1 MGAQGFSRRRR
12 LLVLAICCMSL
23 FIAGLDSTIVNVAL
37 PSIQRDLHAP
47 VSGLQWTVDAY
58 TLVLASFLIL
68 SGSTG
73 DRVGRRRIFQTGL
86 VLFILGSLLCSLAP
100 GLGWLVAFR
109 VLQAIGGSML
119 NPVALSIISNTF
131 TDPAERARAI
141 GIWGS
146 VFGVSLALG
155 PVLGGALIASVGW
168 RGIFWVN
175 VPVGLAALVLSA
187 LFVPESRAP
196 RARGVD
202 LVGQLLVIT
211 MLASLIYTIIE
222 APGAG
227 WTSARTLGF
236 FGVAAAAFTGLIY
249 WEPRRDEPLI
259 DLRFFRS
266 APFSGATVIAV
277 CAFAALGGFLFL
289 NTLYLQDVRG
299 YSALHAGLFMLPMAA
314 MIVVC
319 APLSGR
325 ILAARGPRLPLVVAG
340 LAIMAGGA
348 MLTRLATGT
357 QASWL
362 ITCYLTLGVGT
373 GMVNPAITNTAVSG
387 MPPSQ
392 AGVAAAIAS
401 TSRQVG
407 TALGVAVMGSAVLSA
422 LHGPLRLGFAGA
434 SHVGWWIIAGCGAA
448 VLLLAIITT
457 GRWAKATAE
466 RAASRTA
473 PGSPKVP
480 VSS

>member
-1 MGAQGFSRRRR
+1 MGAQGFSCRRR

-211 MLASLIYTIIE
+211 MLASLIYAIIE

-227 WTSARTLGF
+227 WTSARTLGL

-340 LAIMAGGA
+340 LAIMASGA

-357 QASWL
+357 PASWL
-362 ITCYLTLGVGT
+362 ITCYLALGVGT

-422 LHGPLRLGFAGA
+422 LHGPLQLGFAGA

>member
-1 MGAQGFSRRRR
+1 MGPQGLSRRRR
-12 LLVLAICCMSL
+12 WLVLAICCVSL
-23 FIAGLDSTIVNVAL
+23 FMAGLDSTIVNVAL

-68 SGSTG
+68 AGSTA

-86 VLFILGSLLCSLAP
+86 VLFTLGSLLCSLAP
-100 GLGWLVAFR
+100 ALGWLVAFR

-119 NPVALSIISNTF
+119 NPVALSIITNTF

-146 VFGVSLALG
+146 VFGLSLALG
-155 PVLGGALIASVGW
+155 PILGGVLIASVGW
-168 RGIFWVN
+168 RAIFWVN
-175 VPVGLAALVLSA
+175 IPIGLTALVLTVV
-187 LFVPESRAP
+187 FVPESRAP
-196 RARGVD
+196 HARRAD
-202 LVGQLLVIT
+202 PVGQVLVIT
-211 MLASLIYTIIE
+211 ALASLTYAVIE
-222 APGAG
+222 GPGSG
-227 WTSARTLGF
+227 WASARTLGCF
-236 FGVAAAAFTGLIY
+236 SLAAAALIALIRY
-249 WEPRRDEPLI
+249 ELRREEPLI

-299 YSALHAGLFMLPMAA
+299 YSALHAALYLLPMAA
-314 MIVVC
+314 AIVVC

-325 ILAARGPRLPLVVAG
+325 ILASRGSRLPLAVAG
-340 LAIMAGGA
+340 TAIMASGILLIR
-348 MLTRLATGT
+348 LTTSTPIGL
-357 QASWL
+357 L
-362 ITCYLTLGVGT
+362 IVCYLALGIGT

-387 MPPSQ
+387 MPRSQ
-392 AGVAAAIAS
+392 AGVAAAVAS

-422 LHGPLRLGFAGA
+422 LHGPLRTGFAGA

-448 VLLLAIITT
+448 ILLLAIITT

-466 RAASRTA
+466 RTA
-473 PGSPKVP
+473 GRLMPGSPKAPVP
-480 VSS
+480 S